1 MAATATGARFT
12 EFPDEGHGF
21 RIKANRIRASDAF
34 VAFLDRYL
42 TGAPAARP

>member
-1 MAATATGARFT
+1 VEYI

-21 RIKANRIRASDAF
+21 RSKANRIRASDAF

-42 TGAPAARP
+42 AAAPATGP